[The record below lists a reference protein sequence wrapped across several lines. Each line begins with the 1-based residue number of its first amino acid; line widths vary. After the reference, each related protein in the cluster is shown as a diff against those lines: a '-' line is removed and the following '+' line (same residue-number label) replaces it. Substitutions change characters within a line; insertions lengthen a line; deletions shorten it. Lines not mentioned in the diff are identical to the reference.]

1 MSNKGDKY
9 NNPAWYQRAAFESL
23 WALCRM
29 LGYSPRWFRYGVMQP
44 ILVGLL
50 RIVRY
55 RRKTIIENLE
65 NSFPEKTSAELLAI
79 MRGYYSILGEIIV
92 NTLCLAGATP
102 KRDMMTIQWDNAPQH
117 IERNKG
123 RDWIAMASHF
133 GCWEYFPLW
142 GWTDTECHFMAV
154 YHTMKS
160 VVFELF
166 YRRLRKFSS
175 NIATVPM
182 AQAVRHYIRNRS
194 AERTTVLGLVSDQS
208 PRLQADTKWFDFLNR
223 KTAFVEGGERL
234 AMKFGVP
241 VYFPDIERLDAGRY
255 YCSFVEIYDGKE
267 QVEEGEITRRYA
279 ANLERMIRRSP
290 ELWMWS
296 HKRWKHSPE
305 KQMAKFGVTTLQ
317 E

>member
-142 GWTDTECHFMAV
+142 CWQDQKSLFMGV
-154 YHTMKS
+154 YHPLKN
-160 VVFELF
+160 VVFEHY
-166 YRRLRKFSS
+166 YRRLRALAP
-175 NIATVPM
+175 NIHQVPM
-182 AQAVRHYIRNRS
+182 KETIRYYIKNRS
-194 AERTTVLGLVSDQS
+194 EERGIVLGLISDQS
-208 PRLQADTKWFDFLNR
+208 PNLRPDTEWFDFLNQ
-223 KTAFVEGGERL
+223 KTAFIDGSEKIALRFKL
-234 AMKFGVP
+234 P
-241 VYFPDIERLDAGRY
+241 IYFVDSSRISPGRY
-255 YCSFVEIYDGKE
+255 SVRFVELYDGKE
-267 QVEEGEITRRYA
+267 DIEPNEITRRYA
-279 ANLERMIRRSP
+279 EMLEAMIRRSP

-296 HKRWKHSPE
+296 HRRWKHTPE
-305 KQMAKFGVTTLQ
+305 KQAAKFGTSTLK
-317 E
+317 